1 MATKSKDKT
10 KIANRKPWGRLGE
23 DVKEKIV
30 FEVNSGMLSK
40 RAAGR
45 KYGLPPSTIGNWL
58 EKHNLA
64 ILAHSKA
71 SNVLSAM
78 DENQETKLLKKKI
91 DELTKALADAQ
102 LRNVGLETMIEVA
115 ESELKINIRK
125 KRGTKRS

>member
-10 KIANRKPWGRLGE
+10 KIATRKPWGRLGE
-23 DVKEKIV
+23 DVKAKIV
-30 FEVNSGMLSK
+30 CEVNSGMLSK

-58 EKHNLA
+58 EKRNLA
-64 ILAHSKA
+64 ILVHSKA

-78 DENQETKLLKKKI
+78 DETQETKLLKKKI

>member
-10 KIANRKPWGRLGE
+10 KITTRKPWGRLSD

-30 FEVNSGMLSK
+30 YEIKSGMLSQ
-40 RAAGR
+40 RGAGL
-45 KYGLPPSTIGNWL
+45 KYGLPKSTIGLWL

-64 ILAHSKA
+64 ILVHSKT

-102 LRNVGLETMIEVA
+102 LKNVGLETMIEVA

>member
-10 KIANRKPWGRLGE
+10 KIATRKPWGRLGE

-30 FEVNSGMLSK
+30 CEVNSGMLSK

-45 KYGLPPSTIGNWL
+45 KYSLPPSTIGNWL

-64 ILAHSKA
+64 ILAHSKT

>member
-10 KIANRKPWGRLGE
+10 KISSRKPWGRLS
-23 DVKEKIV
+23 DVVKEKIV
-30 FEVNSGMLSK
+30 EKVASGMLSR

-45 KYGLPPSTIGNWL
+45 KYGLPTSTIGLWI
-58 EKHNLA
+58 EKRNLA
-64 ILAHSKA
+64 ILLQAKP

-102 LRNVGLETMIEVA
+102 LKNVGLETMIEVA

>member
-10 KIANRKPWGRLGE
+10 KIATRKPWGRLGE
-23 DVKEKIV
+23 DVKKKIV
-30 FEVNSGMLSK
+30 CEVNSGMLSK

-64 ILAHSKA
+64 ILVHLKT

>member
-10 KIANRKPWGRLGE
+10 KIATRKPWRRLGE

-30 FEVNSGMLSK
+30 CEVNSGMLSK
-40 RAAGR
+40 RTAGR

-58 EKHNLA
+58 DKHNLA
-64 ILAHSKA
+64 ILVHSKA

-91 DELTKALADAQ
+91 DELTNALADAQ

>member
-10 KIANRKPWGRLGE
+10 KISSRKPWGRLSV
-23 DVKEKIV
+23 DIKDKIV
-30 FEVNSGMLSK
+30 REIKSGMLGQ

-45 KYGLPPSTIGNWL
+45 KYGLPSSTIGLWV

-64 ILAHSKA
+64 ILAHTET
-71 SNVLSAM
+71 SNEPSAM

-102 LRNVGLETMIEVA
+102 LKNVGLQTMIEVA

>member
-10 KIANRKPWGRLGE
+10 KISTRKPWGRLSE
-23 DVKEKIV
+23 DVKEKILS
-30 FEVNSGMLSK
+30 EINSGILSK
-40 RAAGR
+40 SAASR
-45 KYGLPPSTIGNWL
+45 KYGLPRSTIGLWF
-58 EKHNLA
+58 EKRNLA
-64 ILAHSKA
+64 ILAQVNP

-78 DENQETKLLKKKI
+78 DENQETRLLKKKI

-102 LRNVGLETMIEVA
+102 LKNAGLETMIEVA

>member
-10 KIANRKPWGRLGE
+10 IIATRKLWGRLGE

-30 FEVNSGMLSK
+30 CEVNSGMLSK

-45 KYGLPPSTIGNWL
+45 KYGFPPSTIGNWL

-64 ILAHSKA
+64 ILVHSRI

-91 DELTKALADAQ
+91 
-102 LRNVGLETMIEVA
+102 
-115 ESELKINIRK
+115 ESSK
-125 KRGTKRS
+125 KL

>member
-10 KIANRKPWGRLGE
+10 RIATRKPWGRLDE

-30 FEVNSGMLSK
+30 CEVNSGMLSK

-64 ILAHSKA
+64 ILVHSKA

>member
-10 KIANRKPWGRLGE
+10 KIATRKPWGRLS
-23 DVKEKIV
+23 DDLKEKIIC
-30 FEVNSGMLSK
+30 EIKSGMLSQ

-45 KYGLPPSTIGNWL
+45 KYGLPSSTIGKWM

-64 ILAHSKA
+64 ILVHSKT
-71 SNVLSAM
+71 SYELSAM